1 MCKLL
6 NATNHRMASV
16 FYKTPDCSNVP
27 DDSGSSTPSLLLGSP
42 GWNSAEDRPKLIDYL

>member
-6 NATNHRMASV
+6 NVTNRRMASV

-27 DDSGSSTPSLLLGSP
+27 DDSATRKFNPISFTWESRL
-42 GWNSAEDRPKLIDYL
+42 E